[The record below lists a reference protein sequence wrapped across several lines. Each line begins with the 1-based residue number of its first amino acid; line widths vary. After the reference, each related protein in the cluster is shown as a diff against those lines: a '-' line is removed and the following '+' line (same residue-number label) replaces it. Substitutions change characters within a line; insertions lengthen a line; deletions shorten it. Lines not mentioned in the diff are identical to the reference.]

1 MIKKFK
7 TFINESKTFDSFIK
21 TEYQIL
27 HLNKKER
34 MDYFENRLYYFEYS
48 DFNDLNIQFGINDI
62 GNKTEYFP
70 FRDYELLLCPKLI
83 KNKYIQICID
93 KGLGIPL
100 NEIDSLTPNQKNLFL
115 DSCAKNA
122 RSSYVNLNVFKL
134 FSDKQMYIYIVNST
148 KKKQHLSDKAFIF
161 LSDKFKKFYMDKCIE
176 YKSPISSK
184 ELSWIEPE
192 EDRIYYSNY
201 YINACIEKGRELDS
215 ELLDTLSDEQKLVY
229 YTKIN

>member
-100 NEIDSLTPNQKNLFL
+100 NVIDMLTPNQAHLQQGKTI
-115 DSCAKNA
+115 KIG
-122 RSSYVNLNVFKL
+122 R
-134 FSDKQMYIYIVNST
+134 
-148 KKKQHLSDKAFIF
+148 KKPR
-161 LSDKFKKFYMDKCIE
+161 KFYLPRFKF
-176 YKSPISSK
+176 
-184 ELSWIEPE
+184 
-192 EDRIYYSNY
+192 
-201 YINACIEKGRELDS
+201 INFE
-215 ELLDTLSDEQKLVY
+215 
-229 YTKIN
+229 